1 MTLFEYL
8 AAGYILMLSFAVLRG
23 VSGVPHATR
32 FPRRYWVHVS
42 WLATALASCFVAF
55 WAFWPYR
62 EVEWTTLRFMITLAI
77 PTLLYAYVS
86 LLVPPD
92 PSTVESWRDY
102 FYDIRARAFLIGAV
116 FTAFVAISNQFT
128 LGVPP
133 LHPSQLGNY
142 AVIAMYSVGFASAN
156 PRVHVLLAIIFP
168 CFVFAYVL
176 TLMADPDSLFR
187 TVQ

>member
-8 AAGYILMLSFAVLRG
+8 AAGYILMLSFAVLRA
-23 VSGVPHATR
+23 VSGLPHAMR
-32 FPRRYWVHVS
+32 YPRRYWVHVS
-42 WLATALASCFVAF
+42 WLSTALATCFVAF

-62 EVEWTTLRFMITLAI
+62 EVEWTLFRFMNSLAV
-77 PTLLYAYVS
+77 PTLLYAYIS

-102 FYDIRARAFLIGAV
+102 FFDVRVRAFSIGAV
-116 FTAFVAISNQFT
+116 LMTFVAISNQST

-142 AVIAMYSVGFASAN
+142 AYIAIYAVGLASAN
-156 PRVHVLLAIIFP
+156 PRVQVGLALAVP
-168 CFVFAYVL
+168 CFVLVYIL
-176 TLMADPDSLFR
+176 TLMAEPDSVFR
-187 TVQ
+187 AVP